1 MNRFIVG
8 IDIAKYVFQLYQVDM
23 TTGEVKNIKLHRDK
37 FLLHFANHVPCRIGM
52 EACGGAQHWARE
64 LIKIGHDVV
73 LIAAQKVRPFV
84 IGNKN
89 DAADAR
95 AIWQAMQQ
103 PGMQFVTIK
112 SEEDQ
117 AILALHRVRQQLV
130 TMRTMQINA
139 LRGLLTEYGE
149 VMAAKRANLRKGI
162 DDVLARMEH
171 RLPGIAVDTLREQWS
186 RIIAIDGEVHKIE
199 ARLKAWFS
207 ENEACK
213 TIAEIPGIGLISAT
227 AVIATMSDPAAF
239 KNGREFAAW
248 LGLVPRQRGTGGRVQ
263 LLGISKRGDVYVR
276 TMLVHAARSAY
287 LRAHRQ
293 EGWLG
298 DLRKRRPANVA
309 IVALANKMARTI
321 WALLVHGRRYAAD
334 HVSACSRT
342 GASAASAA

>member
-1 MNRFIVG
+1 MSRFIVG

-23 TTGEVKNIKLHRDK
+23 TSGEVKNIKLHRDK
-37 FLLHFANHVPCRIGM
+37 FLLHFANHAPCRIGM

-64 LIKIGHDVV
+64 LIKLGHEVV

-149 VMAAKRANLRKGI
+149 VMAAKRVNLRKGI
-162 DDVLARMEH
+162 SDALVRMEQ
-171 RLPGIAVDTLREQWS
+171 RLPAIAVDTLREQWS
-186 RIIAIDGEVHKIE
+186 RIIALDSEVRKIE
-199 ARLKAWFS
+199 ARLKAWFADS
-207 ENEACK
+207 AACR
-213 TIAEIPGIGLISAT
+213 IIGEIPGIGLISAT
-227 AVIATMSDPAAF
+227 AVVATMSDPTAF
-239 KNGREFAAW
+239 KSGREFAAW

-263 LLGISKRGDVYVR
+263 LFGISKRGDVYVR
-276 TMLVHAARSAY
+276 TMLIHAARSVYQRTREHA
-287 LRAHRQ
+287 
-293 EGWLG
+293 GWLG

-321 WALLVHGRRYAAD
+321 WALLAHDRRYEPDHAGTRMRASTLAAD
-334 HVSACSRT
+334 
-342 GASAASAA
+342 AA

>member
-1 MNRFIVG
+1 MSRFIVG

-23 TTGEVKNIKLHRDK
+23 NTGEAKSIKLQRDN

-64 LIKIGHDVV
+64 LINLGHEVV

-103 PGMQFVTIK
+103 PVMQFVTIK

-117 AILALHRVRQQLV
+117 AILALHRIRQQLV

-149 VMAAKRANLRKGI
+149 VMAAKCVNLRKGI
-162 DDVLARMEH
+162 GDALARMEQ
-171 RLPGIAVDTLREQWS
+171 RLPAIAVDTLREQWS
-186 RIIAIDGEVHKIE
+186 RIIALDTEVRKIE
-199 ARLKAWFS
+199 VRLKDWFA
-207 ENEACK
+207 EREACR
-213 TIAEIPGIGLISAT
+213 TNAEIPGVGLISAT
-227 AVIATMSDPAAF
+227 AVVATMSDPTAF

-263 LLGISKRGDVYVR
+263 LFGISKRGDAYVR
-276 TMLVHAARSAY
+276 TMLIHAARSVY
-287 LRAHRQ
+287 LRTKGR

-298 DLRKRRPANVA
+298 ELRKRRSANVA

-321 WALLVHGRRYAAD
+321 WTLLAHDRRYAPDLAST
-334 HVSACSRT
+334 HPRVVT
-342 GASAASAA
+342 LGASPA